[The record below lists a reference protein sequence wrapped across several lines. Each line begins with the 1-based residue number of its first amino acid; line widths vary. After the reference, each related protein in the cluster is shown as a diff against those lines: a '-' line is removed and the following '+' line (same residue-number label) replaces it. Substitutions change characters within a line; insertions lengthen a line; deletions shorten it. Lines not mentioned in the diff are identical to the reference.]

1 LRKHRLRKIWCD
13 WETEKMHK
21 RLLAAVAALT
31 ASVVLAGCG
40 DSAGP
45 SGAPSEQPAAAKT
58 DGPAAAKSTEQ
69 AGDTT
74 KNPQIVRGGLRFIAG
89 YEAGY
94 AAAAAQKKPMLL
106 FFTASWCHYCHQLAA
121 DAFNDATVVN
131 LSERFVCVLVDADR
145 EPQVCAYFRVR
156 SYPTIQFVSA
166 RGQLLNRMVGKRP
179 GRELSRQ
186 MHAALQTFART
197 SDDTQSTR

>member
-1 LRKHRLRKIWCD
+1 
-13 WETEKMHK
+13 MHK
-21 RLLAAVAALT
+21 RLSLATFSLFVAPL
-31 ASVVLAGCG
+31 LAGCG
-40 DSAGP
+40 DSAVP
-45 SGAPSEQPAAAKT
+45 AVTPPAQPAAAK
-58 DGPAAAKSTEQ
+58 PAAAPAEER
-69 AGDTT
+69 
-74 KNPQIVRGGLRFIAG
+74 PQPEIVRGSLRFIEG

-106 FFTASWCHYCHQLAA
+106 FFTASWCHFCHQLAA
-121 DAFNDATVVN
+121 DAFNDASVVS

-186 MHAALQTFART
+186 MHAALQTLART
-197 SDDTQSTR
+197 SEDKTTTF